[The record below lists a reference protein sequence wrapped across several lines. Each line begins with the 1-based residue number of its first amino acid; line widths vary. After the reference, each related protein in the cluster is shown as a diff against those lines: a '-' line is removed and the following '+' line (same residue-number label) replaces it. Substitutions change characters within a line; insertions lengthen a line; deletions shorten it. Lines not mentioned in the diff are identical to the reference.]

1 MQEHYCYRHKGRGL
15 EMEVQTQCCYGNDN
29 KAPKAPA
36 HSVLQ
41 QLKYFEIHHPHWK
54 AKMGLTDLS
63 AVFEFAAAAC
73 ENRTYQ
79 PP

>member
-1 MQEHYCYRHKGRGL
+1 
-15 EMEVQTQCCYGNDN
+15 MEVQTQQCYGNDN
-29 KAPKAPA
+29 KAPKASA

-41 QLKYFEIHHPHWK
+41 QLKYFEIHNTHWT
-54 AKMGLTDLS
+54 AEMGVNSLS
-63 AVFEFAAAAC
+63 APEFEFATC